1 LWSFGYRRVRGAG
14 VAVSVAVARGTIIM
28 AMKNSSSEEPRPA
41 AIEKKPY
48 EKPGF
53 RYEQVFVT
61 SALSCGKLTS
71 TQSGCSLN
79 TKVS

>member
-1 LWSFGYRRVRGAG
+1 
-14 VAVSVAVARGTIIM
+14 M

-71 TQSGCSLN
+71 TQSGYSLN

>member
-1 LWSFGYRRVRGAG
+1 
-14 VAVSVAVARGTIIM
+14 M
-28 AMKNSSSEEPRPA
+28 AINNSSTEEPRPA
-41 AIEKKPY
+41 SIGKKPY

-61 SALSCGKLTS
+61 SALSCGKVNTE
-71 TQSGCSLN
+71 SGCGLN

>member
-1 LWSFGYRRVRGAG
+1 
-14 VAVSVAVARGTIIM
+14 M
-28 AMKNSSSEEPRPA
+28 AMNQSSSEQPRPA
-41 AIEKKPY
+41 AIDKKPY

>member
-1 LWSFGYRRVRGAG
+1 VRGAG
-14 VAVSVAVARGTIIM
+14 FAIGIEVIRHCSRKRDVIIM
-28 AMKNSSSEEPRPA
+28 AMNNSSNEGPRPA

-61 SALSCGKLTS
+61 SALSCGKVAS

-79 TKVS
+79 TKAS